1 MSSLLK
7 SPLDNSIANAVYN
20 EIQNRS
26 ARYYY
31 FLGKT
36 LRWSDEASP
45 PYPID
50 SFSYELATR
59 NEIITLKEV
68 NSTDVAF
75 VIPRK
80 DWFTGQVW
88 DMYDDQYSTEVQG
101 INLIAGG
108 YGFSS
113 TPSVAITGGGGSG
126 ASATA
131 IVTNGVITS
140 IVLNSRGYGYT
151 STPTVTISGG
161 GGSSAQATAVVNI
174 APSGAQRL
182 EDTNCYALT
191 DEFNVYKCLDNNK
204 IGRAHV

>member
-36 LRWSDEASP
+36 LTWNDETNP

-50 SFSYELATR
+50 SFNYELQTR

-80 DWFTGQVW
+80 DWVTGQVW

-101 INLIAGG
+101 INLI
-108 YGFSS
+108 
-113 TPSVAITGGGGSG
+113 
-126 ASATA
+126 
-131 IVTNGVITS
+131 
-140 IVLNSRGYGYT
+140 
-151 STPTVTISGG
+151 
-161 GGSSAQATAVVNI
+161 
-174 APSGAQRL
+174 
-182 EDTNCYALT
+182 
-191 DEFNVYKCLDNNK
+191 
-204 IGRAHV
+204 